1 MVCLYAAVLYHYHR
15 FCYLPR
21 ATCFIQTQ
29 QVCLLC
35 LVANKFNL
43 FLPFYVFS
51 PQISEFLRFDFVP
64 ARPKVH
70 SCARLCY
77 ARNRFL
83 PALILYTSVGMKRQR
98 PLQIRTASDVAIS
111 SCTFLLS
118 IEANLQ
124 ASLVTL
130 YISNSCVVLSLCC
143 TLLSVASVLFS
154 TRTVGRKRDCTCSFS
169 YSLIPAV
176 PYRPK
181 YS

>member
-1 MVCLYAAVLYHYHR
+1 M
-15 FCYLPR
+15 
-21 ATCFIQTQ
+21 FI
-29 QVCLLC
+29 CCC
-35 LVANKFNL
+35 LVPLPQILLPSQSYLLYSNAASLPSLPCGKQFQS
-43 FLPFYVFS
+43 FLTFYVFS
-51 PQISEFLRFDFVP
+51 PQILEFLRLDFVP

-83 PALILYTSVGMKRQR
+83 PALIFYTSVGMERQR
-98 PLQIRTASDVAIS
+98 PLQIRTASDAAIS

-143 TLLSVASVLFS
+143 TLLSVASSVLLS
-154 TRTVGRKRDCTCSFS
+154 TRTVRRKRDCTCSFS
-169 YSLIPAV
+169 YSLISAV